1 MNKEIE
7 IVKVKLELPKNVADW
22 FTDKNAPLEK
32 RLTAELVELCL
43 SQIDGSTKDTLI
55 AKYGLKSVFKEYDL
69 IPSSYKEAVQ

>member
-1 MNKEIE
+1 MSAKETIE
-7 IVKVKLELPKNVADW
+7 VTLKLPKQVADW
-22 FTDKNAPLEK
+22 FTEETEPLEK